1 MKKYTI
7 LLLVIGVAW
16 LFCQCKGDQ
25 ETNESGNDYPSHE
38 TFDAI
43 DSCMSFMNTNP
54 QKAHQMLDSLREKKL
69 MTQARC
75 DYYHAMITFS
85 GEEDWNEALTI
96 CNRLL
101 DEGKF
106 GDDRYLEE
114 EICVLASNM
123 TSGMK
128 RYLET
133 LKYAKRGIAICH
145 GNENMRGDEATLMGR
160 VGMAEQG
167 LGHTEQARETYARAY
182 ELLGK
187 NTSFSDLIAIF
198 SLKKKE
204 TGLYKETKEY
214 DKMIEICKEV
224 LDMAERFDRDPSFIE
239 QRPATMKESGEATHE
254 FANLYRSQMYTMLA
268 RTYRMKVELGLSK
281 NADADSDS
289 VRWYLEKWSEVN
301 GPQSSEALSYAL
313 PELYFTGRMAEFQE
327 AKEKAANLLSGDTL
341 VTEYLEYLTILA
353 KEAADNHDLKTSNSY
368 LKRALVVSDSIRRQ
382 ETMRTLAEQMSLNM
396 VQEQR
401 LARQD
406 AEHQMSAQKFIIALM
421 ATLLL
426 VIIAGIIIVILLKKI
441 KQKQELL
448 LSAEEELTETKEE
461 VKELVLKLEETRT
474 EKTVLTQ
481 EDMYELIGQV
491 MKEQQLYTNPEFDI
505 KMLVCAVNSNRSV
518 VSKCINDISG
528 KGFRQWLAE
537 YRLKMFMELLKSN
550 PDLSLD
556 ALTLR
561 CGYKDPSTFRRHF
574 KNIYG
579 VTPSEYR
586 IKLSQDRKTED

>member
-1 MKKYTI
+1 MKRII
-7 LLLVIGVAW
+7 LLLFGMGVAYM
-16 LFCQCKGDQ
+16 FCQCNGSPEKD
-25 ETNESGNDYPSHE
+25 ESENDYPSME
-38 TFDAI
+38 TFAAI
-43 DSCMSFMNTNP
+43 DSCMSFMNCDP
-54 QKAHQMLDSLREKKL
+54 QKAHQMLDALREKKL

-75 DYYHAMITFS
+75 DYYHAMVIFS
-85 GEEDWNEALTI
+85 GEQDWDRALDI

-145 GNENMRGDEATLMGR
+145 GDENMRSDEATLMGR

-167 LGHTEQARETYARAY
+167 LGQTEQARETYARAY
-182 ELLGK
+182 ELLGE

-224 LDMAERFDRDPSFIE
+224 LNVAERFDRDPSFIK
-239 QRPATMKESGEATHE
+239 QRPATMKESGEATHD

-268 RTYRMKVELGLSK
+268 RAYRMKVELGLSK
-281 NADADSDS
+281 DADADRDS
-289 VRWYLEKWSEVN
+289 VRWYLEKWRKN
-301 GPQSSEALSYAL
+301 GPQSSEALAYAM
-313 PELYFTGRMAEFQE
+313 PELYFTGRTAEFQE

-341 VTEYLEYLTILA
+341 VTEYIDYLTILA
-353 KEAADNHDLKTSNSY
+353 KEAADNHDLKASNSY
-368 LKRALVVSDSIRRQ
+368 LKRALVVSDSIRRK
-382 ETMRTLAEQMSLNM
+382 ETMCTLAEQMSLNM
-396 VQEQR
+396 VQEQK

-406 AEHQMSAQKFIIALM
+406 AEHQMAEQKFIIALM

-426 VIIAGIIIVILLKKI
+426 VLIAGIVIVILIKKI
-441 KQKQELL
+441 KQNRDLL
-448 LSAEEELTETKEE
+448 LSTEEELTETIEE
-461 VKELVLKLEETRT
+461 VKELTLQLEETRT
-474 EKTVLTQ
+474 ESPALTMD
-481 EDMYELIGQV
+481 EMYELIEQV
-491 MKEQQLYTNPEFDI
+491 MEEQQLCTNPELDI
-505 KMLVCAVNSNRSV
+505 KMLAGAVNSNRSV
-518 VSKCINDISG
+518 VSVCINNKSG

-537 YRLKMFMELLKSN
+537 YRLRMFTKMLKSN
-550 PDLSLD
+550 PDEPLDSLI
-556 ALTLR
+556 LR
-561 CGYKDPSTFRRHF
+561 CGYKDQSTFRRQF
-574 KNIYG
+574 KNVYG
-579 VTPSEYR
+579 MTPRDYK
-586 IKLSQDRKTED
+586 IKLSQA